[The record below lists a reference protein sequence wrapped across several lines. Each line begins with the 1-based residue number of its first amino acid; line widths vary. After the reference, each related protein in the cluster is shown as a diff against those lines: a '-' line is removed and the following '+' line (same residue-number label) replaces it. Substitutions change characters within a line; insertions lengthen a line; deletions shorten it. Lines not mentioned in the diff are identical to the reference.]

1 MNQIK
6 VLLVGPTNVGKTVYV
21 RRVNTGE
28 FNKIYDVTNIF
39 EITKINFLTNK
50 GSLDF
55 VIYDFPGNVDIDKE
69 ISKMENI
76 DAFIIMFDLG
86 DVSSFHKSLEIIRKL
101 KENFEEK
108 QFESFY
114 KIVIGNKYDSKPK
127 RVHNHK
133 ISDYLNIYGKFQ
145 YYPIS
150 AKSCLNLQLPFLHIS
165 RKINGYDLIFED
177 DVINFDDDKFD
188 YVEN

>member
-55 VIYDFPGNVDIDKE
+55 VIYDFPLFCKPI
-69 ISKMENI
+69 IS
-76 DAFIIMFDLG
+76 II
-86 DVSSFHKSLEIIRKL
+86 SL
-101 KENFEEK
+101 
-108 QFESFY
+108 
-114 KIVIGNKYDSKPK
+114 
-127 RVHNHK
+127 
-133 ISDYLNIYGKFQ
+133 
-145 YYPIS
+145 
-150 AKSCLNLQLPFLHIS
+150 
-165 RKINGYDLIFED
+165 
-177 DVINFDDDKFD
+177 
-188 YVEN
+188 

>member
-1 MNQIK
+1 
-6 VLLVGPTNVGKTVYV
+6 
-21 RRVNTGE
+21 
-28 FNKIYDVTNIF
+28 
-39 EITKINFLTNK
+39 
-50 GSLDF
+50 
-55 VIYDFPGNVDIDKE
+55 
-69 ISKMENI
+69 
-76 DAFIIMFDLG
+76 MFDLG

>member
-69 ISKMENI
+69 FESIVVDM
-76 DAFIIMFDLG
+76 
-86 DVSSFHKSLEIIRKL
+86 VSDKL
-101 KENFEEK
+101 KKFKSIPNAK
-108 QFESFY
+108 NLSFY
-114 KIVIGNKYDSKPK
+114 PE
-127 RVHNHK
+127 
-133 ISDYLNIYGKFQ
+133 F
-145 YYPIS
+145 
-150 AKSCLNLQLPFLHIS
+150 
-165 RKINGYDLIFED
+165 
-177 DVINFDDDKFD
+177 
-188 YVEN
+188 